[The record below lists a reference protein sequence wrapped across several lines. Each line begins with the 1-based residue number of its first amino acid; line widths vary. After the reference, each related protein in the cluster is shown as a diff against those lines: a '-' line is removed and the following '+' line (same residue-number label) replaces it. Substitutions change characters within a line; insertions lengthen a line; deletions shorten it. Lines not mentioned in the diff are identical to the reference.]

1 MRRMLSGLVLSVL
14 VFVGCSGEGGADG
27 DNGRDL
33 TLQVAGEAEEM
44 AVYRTLVNG
53 YNLTDPEVPVR
64 LIEVADKDQHLQ
76 KLSTSFAGGNPP
88 DLFLINFREYSQFAV
103 RGAIEPAGPLLA
115 EEGLDLTGYYEQPVE
130 AFTFQGELTCM
141 PQNISSLVVY
151 VNRDIL
157 KEAGLPYPSEWDWD
171 EFSRYASA
179 MTSGD
184 VHGVGL
190 EPTLIRL
197 APFVWSLGGEIVD
210 DLEDPRSLTL
220 DEPEA
225 IEALTYLKD
234 VATASGPSLED
245 ITAQD
250 LETRFAAGKL
260 GMFLSSRRETPVF
273 REIQDLNWDVA
284 PLPVAEE
291 PASILHSDAYCIS
304 SDSELAP
311 EAAAFISYAVG
322 AEGGTITA
330 LGGRT
335 VPALSATAES
345 GAFLDPLQPPR
356 HAEVFLDAIPH
367 IRRTPVIP
375 TWPEIEDVAE
385 EILTRVFYEGYPIE
399 DAIEEMRERTEPLFL
414 EGSEF

>member
-1 MRRMLSGLVLSVL
+1 MRRALAILVCLATI
-14 VFVGCSGEGGADG
+14 GAACSDGGSADG
-27 DNGRDL
+27 SDAAEL

-53 YNLTDPEVPVR
+53 YNLTEPEVPVR

-103 RGAIEPAGPLLA
+103 RGAIEPVEPLLS
-115 EEGLDLTGYYEQPVE
+115 ETGLDLSGYYEQPLE
-130 AFTFQGELTCM
+130 AFTFEGRLTCM

-151 VNRDIL
+151 VNNEIL
-157 KEAGLPYPSEWDWD
+157 KDAGLKRPSEWDWN
-171 EFSRYASA
+171 EFSRYAAA
-179 MTSGD
+179 MTGGD

-197 APFVWSLGGEIVD
+197 APFVWSLGGDIVD
-210 DLEDPRSLTL
+210 DLESPTRLTL
-220 DEPEA
+220 ESPEA
-225 IEALTYLKD
+225 TEALSFLKE

-250 LETRFAAGKL
+250 LETRFASGKL
-260 GMFLSSRRETPVF
+260 GMLLSSRRETPVF
-273 REIQDLNWDVA
+273 REVQDLDWDVA
-284 PLPVAEE
+284 PLPTAKE

-304 SDSELAP
+304 SESELAT

-322 AEGGTITA
+322 KEGGTITA

-335 VPALSATAES
+335 VPALRATAAS

-356 HAEVFLDAIPH
+356 HAEVFLDAIPA

-375 TWPEIEDVAE
+375 TWPEIEDVTE
-385 EILTRVFYEGYPIE
+385 EIMARYFYEDLSIE
-399 DAIEEMRERTEPLFL
+399 DAIEEMSERTEPLFL
-414 EGSEF
+414 EAGSP

>member
-1 MRRMLSGLVLSVL
+1 MKRILAVLLCLTVL
-14 VFVGCSGEGGADG
+14 GGCSDVGGSGG
-27 DNGRDL
+27 DDREL
-33 TLQVAGEAEEM
+33 TLQVSGEAEEM

-53 YNLTDPEVPVR
+53 YNLTEPEVPVR

-88 DLFLINFREYSQFAV
+88 DIFLINFREYSQFAV

-115 EEGLDLTGYYEQPVE
+115 DQGLDLGGYYEQPIE

-151 VNRDIL
+151 VNKDIL
-157 KEAGLPYPSEWDWD
+157 KAAGLERPSEWDWD
-171 EFSRYASA
+171 EFSRYAAA

-197 APFVWSLGGEIVD
+197 APFVWSLGGDIVD
-210 DLEDPRSLTL
+210 DLESPARLTL
-220 DEPEA
+220 DTSEG
-225 IEALTYLKD
+225 IEALSYLKE
-234 VATASGPSLED
+234 VATTSGPSLEE

-260 GMFLSSRRETPVF
+260 GMFLSSRRDTPVF
-273 REIQDLNWDVA
+273 REVQDLDWDVA
-284 PLPVAEE
+284 PLPVADE

-304 SDSELAP
+304 SESDAASD
-311 EAAAFISYAVG
+311 AAAFIAYAVG
-322 AEGGTITA
+322 EEGGTITA

-335 VPALSATAES
+335 VPALQTTAES

-356 HAEVFLDAIPH
+356 HAEVFLDAIPA

-385 EILTRVFYEGYPIE
+385 EILTRVFYEDYPIE
-399 DAIEEMRERTEPLFL
+399 EALDEMGDRTEPLFL
-414 EGSEF
+414 EGSNF